1 MLGLVIGDAASGKS
15 EFAEG
20 LAMKL
25 SEKRIYAATMQNDG
39 KESADRI
46 QRHRLMRK
54 DKGFITF
61 ECPTDL
67 RQAVD
72 EKLGED
78 GGFFDGSCIL
88 LEDIPNLAANEMF
101 RDGDADGDFIPG
113 DERGIMDLFD
123 QILNLSKKSLHI
135 IMVTGNL
142 FTGGYDHDDTTM
154 YYLKNLAI
162 LNRKLAQACDE
173 VYEVVCGIPVV
184 LKGNKI

>member
-25 SEKRIYAATMQNDG
+25 SEKRIYAATMRNDG

-46 QRHRLMRK
+46 RKHRLIRK

-61 ECPTDL
+61 ECPVDAGA
-67 RQAVD
+67 AV
-72 EKLGED
+72 ERKLKENNSY
-78 GGFFDGSCIL
+78 FNGSCVL
-88 LEDIPNLAANEMF
+88 LEDVPNLAANEMF
-101 RDGDADGDFIPG
+101 RDGGRVFIPG
-113 DERGIMDLFD
+113 DDRMITGLFD
-123 QILNLSKKSLHI
+123 QIMYLSKHCLHI

-142 FTGGYDHDDTTM
+142 FSGGYDHDDTTM
-154 YYLKNLAI
+154 CYLKNLAM

-173 VYEVVCGIPVV
+173 VYEVVCGIPVL